1 MLTCRN
7 DMLELTK
14 QLVQMESIVNTK
26 GEKAFAESLYDMIM
40 KMPYFKQNPS
50 HVVLAPTVNDE
61 RDRYNVMAF
70 VKGTKGKSKQIAI
83 LMGHIDTVGINDFNH
98 LKDVAFSPD
107 KLMGHLRNEQL
118 PNRIKEQ
125 RSEEHTSELQSRGHL
140 VCRLLLEK

>member
-70 VKGTKGKSKQIAI
+70 VKGTKGKSKQDRKSTRLNSSHVAI
-83 LMGHIDTVGINDFNH
+83 SYAVFC
-98 LKDVAFSPD
+98 LK
-107 KLMGHLRNEQL
+107 KKRK
-118 PNRIKEQ
+118 PNK
-125 RSEEHTSELQSRGHL
+125 T
-140 VCRLLLEK
+140 